1 MWFPVEAA
9 ITEKESAKMPMDA
22 DLVAQLNNAHARGI
36 AASAGVQE
44 MNNNAVAQLGALI
57 ASSNHFDGR
66 LMNGFLADQLFN
78 QQLGEAKSA
87 YGTPI
92 NPGAAPLPAPPAK

>member
-1 MWFPVEAA
+1 M
-9 ITEKESAKMPMDA
+9 SMDQ

-44 MNNNAVAQLGALI
+44 INNNVIAQLGVNI
-57 ASSNHFDGR
+57 AGSQHFDTR

-78 QQLGEAKSA
+78 QNLVDAKSA
-87 YGTPI
+87 YNTPYT
-92 NPGAAPLPAPPAK
+92 PGAAPLPAPPAK

>member
-1 MWFPVEAA
+1 MA
-9 ITEKESAKMPMDA
+9 MDP
-22 DLVAQLNNAHARGI
+22 DLVAQLNNSHARGI

-44 MNNNAVAQLGALI
+44 VNGNAMGQLGLLI

-78 QQLGEAKSA
+78 QQLVEAKSA
-87 YGTPI
+87 YNTPYT
-92 NPGAAPLPAPPAK
+92 PGAAPLPATPSK